1 MSVWLV
7 YCVNMTEKPSS
18 IMLNADDRKI
28 VEWLRRC
35 LSKTHG
41 KVSFTFVVRQAVRAL
56 QRELRGPRDGAV

>member
-1 MSVWLV
+1 
-7 YCVNMTEKPSS
+7 MTEKPSS

-41 KVSFTFVVRQAVRAL
+41 KVSFTFIVRQAVRAL
-56 QRELRGPRDGAV
+56 QRELRGPRDGAM